1 MHEINEDNKIIIW
14 LQLAIRK
21 IHVLAQQ
28 ISLALSL
35 YRMHETQ
42 NSYVILSILD
52 HFYPVTG
59 WEEVWKLNLKVGL
72 LISRF
77 I

>member
-1 MHEINEDNKIIIW
+1 MVMYEINENNKKNIW

-28 ISLALSL
+28 TSLALSL

-42 NSYVILSILD
+42 NSYVIFLAS
-52 HFYPVTG
+52 
-59 WEEVWKLNLKVGL
+59 
-72 LISRF
+72 LIIF
-77 I
+77 IQ